1 VRSHAVAYLL
11 LGILAAS
18 GCRGDV
24 PQNVGVT
31 PTPQAAVQASA
42 VGEDEPWCLPGNAAD
57 WEVYQASLEESKTN
71 AGDGPPPNLGELV
84 EKLHSP
90 SPDERLD
97 AIRALGNLGPA
108 AAPAVEELQQ
118 ALNARHPTV
127 QRGYELVGFQF
138 KGPILWALARI
149 GPAAEPAVDDIL
161 QVAVTADPDRFPANY
176 DFQVLA
182 IQALGSIGPGA
193 SRAVEPLLQ
202 LAEPMH
208 AGDVRLYYTL
218 KAVGSIGG
226 ESAWQG
232 LEKYLRFQD
241 RTARAVAAKILAKE
255 RPEKVG
261 PVFESFMQDDPEV
274 AVELASLLGF
284 SEKRLDFLL
293 KTLRTDNREKA
304 VEALIRFGPAGR
316 KAVPTLV
323 EMEKE
328 IDREPLAR
336 ALSSLDPTGEL
347 SVPLIRPGL
356 QKEAE
361 VWRTLDL
368 LDRMGTPRA
377 RREIEAYLSAHPGAE
392 NQLRHVREL
401 RSVGD
406 VGM

>member
-1 VRSHAVAYLL
+1 MRSHAVAYLL

-108 AAPAVEELQQ
+108 AA
-118 ALNARHPTV
+118 
-127 QRGYELVGFQF
+127 
-138 KGPILWALARI
+138 
-149 GPAAEPAVDDIL
+149 PAVDDIL

>member
-1 VRSHAVAYLL
+1 M
-11 LGILAAS
+11 
-18 GCRGDV
+18 
-24 PQNVGVT
+24 
-31 PTPQAAVQASA
+31 
-42 VGEDEPWCLPGNAAD
+42 GEDEPWCLPGNAAD

-71 AGDGPPPNLGELV
+71 ADEGPPPNLAELV

-108 AAPAVEELQQ
+108 AAPAVEELQI

-208 AGDVRLYYTL
+208 PGDVRLYYTL
-218 KAVGSIGG
+218 KSVGKIGG

-232 LEKYLRFQD
+232 LERYLRFED
-241 RTARAVAAKILAKE
+241 RTARAVAAKILAGE
-255 RPEKVG
+255 RPEKVE
-261 PVFESFMQDDPEV
+261 PLFEGFIKDDPEV
-274 AVELASLLGF
+274 AVELVSQLEF
-284 SEKRLDFLL
+284 SDKRLDFLL
-293 KTLRTDNREKA
+293 ESLRTKHRDKA
-304 VEALIRFGPAGR
+304 VEALAQLGPAGR
-316 KAVPTLV
+316 KAVPTLI
-323 EMEKE
+323 EMKKE

-336 ALSSLDPTGEL
+336 ALSSLDPSGDF

-356 QKEAE
+356 EKEAE

-368 LDRMGTPRA
+368 LDRMDTPRS
-377 RREIEAYLSAHPGAE
+377 RSEVGAYLRAHPDAE
-392 NQLRHVREL
+392 EQLQHVREL